1 MLIDLFYKNTCLC
14 YHGFIKEE
22 SKKEYFKLL
31 DMQIEN
37 DYKKHVI
44 FPAKNNIFKALSFFC
59 ISDAKLV
66 IMGQDPYHTK
76 DTADGLCFSTSNN
89 FIPPSLKNIFKEL
102 ESDLNIKRTNSN
114 LKDWAEQGVF
124 LLNTILTVKESQ
136 PLSHSKIGWET
147 FTNNL
152 LNYIYRINPEIIFL
166 ALGNNALNTYKKS
179 LIPSTN
185 IIHTSH
191 PSFFSY
197 SKGFKGSKVFSKIN
211 YLLEKKQKNI
221 IVW

>member
-1 MLIDLFYKNTCLC
+1 MLIDLFYKNACSC
-14 YHGFIKEE
+14 YHDFIHVE
-22 SKKEYFKLL
+22 SKKKYFELL
-31 DMQIEN
+31 DKKIDN
-37 DYKKHVI
+37 DYKKYVI
-44 FPAKNNIFKALSFFC
+44 FPTKNNIFKSLSFFC

-76 DTADGLCFSTSNN
+76 DTADGLSFSTSNN
-89 FIPPSLKNIFKEL
+89 FTPPSLRNIFNEL

-114 LKDWAEQGVF
+114 LEDWAKQGIF

-136 PLSHSKIGWET
+136 PLSHSKIGWEI

-152 LNYIYRINPEIIFL
+152 LNYIYKINPEIIFL
-166 ALGNNALNTYKKS
+166 ALGNNALHTYEKS
-179 LIPSTN
+179 LIPKSN

-197 SKGFKGSKVFSKIN
+197 TKGFKGSKVFSKIN
-211 YLLEKKQKNI
+211 SLLEKKQKNTI
-221 IVW
+221 IW